1 MTSRQLEIFFLLS
14 ENLSFG
20 KTADALFLA
29 QSSVSR
35 EIQALEKELGFP
47 LFQRSFKSVHLT
59 EKGREFKQ
67 ALAPLINSIHTE
79 ISRIKNQPSQYTH
92 RLRIGFFH
100 IPSLKNIPDAVR
112 IFHQRFPLVLP
123 ELRQGNLDQLCQMF
137 HAGQL
142 DLMLAVRCVMNPK
155 PSDQVKDIY
164 AGRFCATMPADHPLA
179 VRTSLE
185 MSELDGYDLL
195 GLDSSSSAAV
205 FRPLNAELRHNCP
218 NSMVIHCSSTD
229 VQEVYLQAG
238 IGVVLSTEYSF
249 QPKPSLRQIP
259 VHSKFIDSLQTN
271 YAAMWHTQPSDC
283 HVEDFISIL
292 EEVLGPDGS
301 TQACQKS

>member
-1 MTSRQLEIFFLLS
+1 MTSRQLEMFFLLS

-47 LFQRSFKSVHLT
+47 LFQRSFKSVCLT
-59 EKGREFKQ
+59 EKGKDFKQ
-67 ALAPLINSIHTE
+67 ALAPLVNSIHTE
-79 ISRIKNQPSQYTH
+79 ISRIKNQPTQYTQ

-112 IFHQRFPLVLP
+112 IFHQQFPLVLP
-123 ELRQGNLDQLCQMF
+123 ELHQGNLEQLCQMF

-155 PSDQVKDIY
+155 PSDRVRDIY
-164 AGRFCATMPADHPLA
+164 PGRFCVTLPADHPLA
-179 VRTSLE
+179 ACTSLE
-185 MSELDGYDLL
+185 MRELDGYDLL
-195 GLDSSSSAAV
+195 GLDSSSAAAV
-205 FRPLNAELRHNCP
+205 FRPLNAELRQNCP
-218 NSMVIHCSSTD
+218 NSMVILCSSTD
-229 VQEVYLQAG
+229 VQEFYLQAG

-249 QPKPSLRQIP
+249 HPKPSLKQIP
-259 VHSKFIDSLQTN
+259 VHSKFIDSLPVN
-271 YAAMWHTQPSDC
+271 YAVMWHTEPSNC
-283 HVEDFISIL
+283 YVEDFISIL
-292 EEVLGPDGS
+292 EDVLQSDAS
-301 TQACQKS
+301 TSHHSV